1 MIRTRWRASAGRPDA
16 GAAVSGERGERG
28 SAAAEFAV
36 ALPAVLLVLATV
48 LGGVQLGT
56 LQLRLQDASADAAR
70 SLGRGDSG
78 PAVASRISRQ
88 APTAS
93 WNVTRPA
100 GLVCVHLVA
109 SAAPP
114 AGALG
119 LRASATSCA
128 LDETAAAGA
137 PPR

>member
-1 MIRTRWRASAGRPDA
+1 MSRPRRGGCVRAGDD
-16 GAAVSGERGERG
+16 RG
-28 SAAAEFAV
+28 SAVAEFAV

-56 LQLRLQDASADAAR
+56 LQLRLQDAATDAAR
-70 SLGRGDSG
+70 SIGRGDLG
-78 PAVASRISRQ
+78 PGVASGIARQ
-88 APTAS
+88 APSAAWS
-93 WNVTRPA
+93 VTRPA

-119 LRASATSCA
+119 LSATATSCA
-128 LDETAAAGA
+128 LDETSAV
-137 PPR
+137 P